1 MTPEASVSTAAGCR
15 RALPGGAVAPGR
27 LTVMVAVGLVVA
39 IAAAALSWSPAALA
53 QRRSE
58 LTDPEKREI
67 LDDTLERAP
76 RAPASPDD
84 PFHAVHVHEQER
96 DEAAVDRLNA
106 AQFLEAANVQAFNAG
121 LAQTKAQEVSDE
133 AEVRMARAR
142 RELEAERKRLSDL
155 TIRAFVSGGTVG
167 VEEYRAYVSGD
178 TTDLEGGRQLMF
190 SHVLARQERVTDQ
203 ARRSLGK
210 ARAAAEEA
218 RTTLT
223 VATIF
228 ATDRMQNAQ
237 RIGLMAQTAAER
249 HEKAI
254 VEVATAKDRLRAAG
268 RRGAGLVPENTPL
281 IGIPRLSAEDLAGW
295 FRRSAFRP
303 RVSTPVEDFARWFIE
318 EGQAEGIR
326 GDIAFAQ
333 AVLETGGFAN
343 NDSVLANNF
352 SGIGHCDTCES
363 GWRFPSPQMG
373 VRAQIQLLKS
383 YAIASPTYVNP
394 KVDSRLR
401 GPAGCCPTWIDLT
414 TVWATDPTYG
424 PKVMLI
430 YSDIVAFA
438 LARRGAGQGF
448 DDPRPLIPMR

>member
-1 MTPEASVSTAAGCR
+1 VALLAAS
-15 RALPGGAVAPGR
+15 
-27 LTVMVAVGLVVA
+27 LTVVVA
-39 IAAAALSWSPAALA
+39 TATLTGSPAAVA

-58 LTDPEKREI
+58 LTDAEKREI

-84 PFHAVHVHEQER
+84 AFHAVHVHEHER

-121 LAQTKAQEVSDE
+121 LAQQTSQKVFDVAVRRRSEAQ
-133 AEVRMARAR
+133 
-142 RELEAERKRLSDL
+142 RELAVERDRLSDL
-155 TIRAFVSGGTVG
+155 TVRAFVSGGTVG

-178 TTDLEGGRQLMF
+178 TTDIEGGRQLMF
-190 SHVLARQERVTDQ
+190 SHVLARQQRVTDQ
-203 ARRSLGK
+203 AERALAK
-210 ARAAAEEA
+210 ARDAHDEA
-218 RTTLT
+218 RSVLTLT
-223 VATIF
+223 TAF
-228 ATDRMQNAQ
+228 ATDRMQNAE
-237 RIGLMAQTAAER
+237 RMGLVALTAADR
-249 HEKAI
+249 HETAI
-254 VEVATAKDRLRAAG
+254 AEVAAARDRLRAAG
-268 RRGAGLVPENTPL
+268 RRGFALVPETTPL

-295 FRRSAFRP
+295 FRRSAYRP
-303 RVSTPVEDFARWFIE
+303 RIPTPVEDFARWFIE

-333 AVLETGGFAN
+333 AILETGGFAN
-343 NDSVLANNF
+343 DDSVYANNY

-383 YAIASPTYVNP
+383 YALSSPRYVHP
-394 KVDSRLR
+394 KVDARLR

-430 YSDIVAFA
+430 YSDIVAYA
-438 LARRGAGQGF
+438 LSRRAAGQGF
-448 DDPRPLIPMR
+448 DDPRPPLPVG